1 MIVQKSKRLR
11 KGGGADIKG
20 DLKQGEGERNMPE
33 KLTAGERKRALLET
47 GKWKSDS
54 GGKERRKRG
63 EKPAIKKLKYYKN
76 LIIKKAERAQI

>member
-1 MIVQKSKRLR
+1 
-11 KGGGADIKG
+11 
-20 DLKQGEGERNMPE
+20 MPE

-54 GGKERRKRG
+54 SGKERRKRV
-63 EKPAIKKLKYYKN
+63 EKPAIKKLEYYKN

>member
-1 MIVQKSKRLR
+1 
-11 KGGGADIKG
+11 
-20 DLKQGEGERNMPE
+20 MPE

-47 GKWKSDS
+47 GKWKRSD
-54 GGKERRKRG
+54 GGEERRKRR

>member
-11 KGGGADIKG
+11 KGGGADTKG
-20 DLKQGEGERNMPE
+20 DLKQGEGERSMPE

-47 GKWKSDS
+47 GKWKRRD
-54 GGKERRKRG
+54 GCEERRKRR
-63 EKPAIKKLKYYKN
+63 EKPAIKKLEYYKN

>member
-1 MIVQKSKRLR
+1 
-11 KGGGADIKG
+11 
-20 DLKQGEGERNMPE
+20 MPE
-33 KLTAGERKRALLET
+33 RLTAGERKRALLKT

-63 EKPAIKKLKYYKN
+63 EKPAIKKLEYYKN

>member
-1 MIVQKSKRLR
+1 
-11 KGGGADIKG
+11 
-20 DLKQGEGERNMPE
+20 MPE

-54 GGKERRKRG
+54 SGKERRKRV

>member
-1 MIVQKSKRLR
+1 
-11 KGGGADIKG
+11 
-20 DLKQGEGERNMPE
+20 MPE

-47 GKWKSDS
+47 GKWKRRD
-54 GGKERRKRG
+54 GCEERRKRR